1 MADTLR
7 QTILSK
13 IGEVLEGVS
22 GVEKVEI
29 ERSTPVDIDTI
40 PFATCFV
47 YSGPEERATDDRST
61 IGFETFDWTVVIEVW
76 VRNDDCETL
85 LGAIHKAMFNNYSF
99 GGYALNSKRKA
110 VTMELLDVSK
120 ELKAM
125 VVQYSVLYR
134 HLNGQPDKLS

>member
-76 VRNDDCETL
+76 EGTMIVRHYLEPFIRLCLTIIRL
-85 LGAIHKAMFNNYSF
+85 
-99 GGYALNSKRKA
+99 A
-110 VTMELLDVSK
+110 VML
-120 ELKAM
+120 
-125 VVQYSVLYR
+125 
-134 HLNGQPDKLS
+134 